1 MWIFRNVNF
10 VGFQIRCNL
19 FGLNFEKGVWTVQ
32 NYDYFHVHRV
42 DLFKLMQ
49 STLSILRHHLVTR
62 NSAVSAVFKTG
73 FFEQSFLFVRFKI
86 LLLGEH
92 VTDMRKNLLRWGDF
106 ARCLKHKCNRRVPD
120 IMSFIEWITNLKMTL
135 EWYWIL
141 FIFNVCGWFSCDLL
155 EQCDRG

>member
-1 MWIFRNVNF
+1 MQPIWFKFWEGR
-10 VGFQIRCNL
+10 
-19 FGLNFEKGVWTVQ
+19 LNGTELW
-32 NYDYFHVHRV
+32 FHVHRV

-92 VTDMRKNLLRWGDF
+92 VNFNIKSLIWERTYCVEEILRDVWNINVIAESQISCLIERITD
-106 ARCLKHKCNRRVPD
+106 
-120 IMSFIEWITNLKMTL
+120 LKMTL

-141 FIFNVCGWFSCDLL
+141 LIVNVCGWFSCDLS
-155 EQCDRG
+155 EQC